1 VSAVSESPACESP
14 VSPADVQALVLFFSD
29 WSSAFAA
36 VFADLSA
43 LCAAA
48 LPFESPVS
56 ESFSEAVALVS
67 ELSSVASPL
76 VQEVFA
82 FGLES
87 LEPSSLLL
95 EAMALTHW
103 PCTPPAP
110 CGQVVRA
117 ADATVSP

>member
-1 VSAVSESPACESP
+1 VSS
-14 VSPADVQALVLFFSD
+14 ADVQALVPFLSD

-36 VFADLSA
+36 ALADLSA

-76 VQEVFA
+76 VQAPLA
-82 FGLES
+82 FDSES
-87 LEPSSLLL
+87 FESFEPSSLLL

-103 PCTPPAP
+103 PCTPPGP
-110 CGQVVRA
+110 CGHVVRA
-117 ADATVSP
+117 ADATASP